1 MDQFY
6 AIVTGDQ
13 NAFYKMCMA
22 LPEIISKVVNEEG
35 AVIVPKDTVVQEL
48 KNVSSLFEE
57 QPEELA
63 MAMAVYMLGF
73 HTYLGFAKE
82 EKEPF
87 IGTPEGMLR
96 RIYEYGKRMI
106 I

>member
-1 MDQFY
+1 M
-6 AIVTGDQ
+6 I
-13 NAFYKMCMA
+13 
-22 LPEIISKVVNEEG
+22 NEEG
-35 AVIVPKDTVVQEL
+35 MVTVPEDTVVQEL
-48 KNVSSLFEE
+48 KSVSGLFEE
-57 QPEELA
+57 RTEDLA

-73 HTYLGFAKE
+73 HTYSGFAKG

-87 IGTPEGMLR
+87 IGTPEGMLK